1 MKKDFSPTPIF
12 PAAPEIRVFGDD
24 LAELFI
30 NAAKALGA
38 GKNEREKGDG
48 LDELLADRWEEV
60 SLTAENKEALL
71 ARWLNEITELS
82 KTKKKSYSQFLMIE
96 FSEKGL
102 RAKIAGREDR
112 GKEGSERTVS
122 FEGLTIRKEKGH
134 WQADI
139 RG

>member
-1 MKKDFSPTPIF
+1 MKKEFPPTSKF
-12 PAAPEIRVFGDD
+12 PAAPESRVFGDD

-30 NAAKALGA
+30 NAAKALDA

-71 ARWLNEITELS
+71 ARWLEKIVSLS
-82 KTKKKSYSQFLMIE
+82 RANKKNYSQFLMIE

-112 GKEGSERTVS
+112 SKEGRDPEVS
-122 FEGLTIRKEKGH
+122 FEGLTIRKEK
-134 WQADI
+134 
-139 RG
+139 